1 MSKTKRKDPF
11 LDPDHPRPITR
22 RDFVAQGLMA
32 GISYALVPGV
42 LYQLLR
48 PTPAEAAASCP
59 SNGSVSGLVP
69 MIILDHVGGIG
80 FPSNFIVGKTLG
92 SQDYLASYS
101 TLGIPDGNNPKNQST
116 SAQVDTSYGA
126 PMHKLLSKYYEGLN
140 SVIGNS
146 DAKSRLRITTVC
158 NSSQD
163 DSRNNALSPL
173 LLASKAGLRGSILA
187 TGLGTMNTPSGGN
200 STSPILDPLLKP
212 LMVELA
218 TISADATKEA
228 SSGLKLNRAVSL
240 GAALNNLSLEQK
252 ISIARAAGKMTQ
264 GQLTKFQNRSF
275 SSQFSTLAECGYLK
289 LPDLV
294 SGASTLDASLNAD
307 VQAVF
312 GSTDSKGPSATIA
325 YNALKGHTG
334 PGVITL
340 AGCDYHGRT
349 TASTDAI
356 DRSCGEMLG
365 RIVELANRLKTDVVV
380 MGITDGGISYRSNER
395 FAVSDAATRS
405 MSYIAYYKHLAIP
418 NQVKTQIGAY
428 TEGNVVDKSFFFA
441 ENPSL
446 TAQVL
451 FANYLRI
458 CGKDSLFQT
467 IVSSSSFPMNQLSSV
482 LAFG

>member
-1 MSKTKRKDPF
+1 MDKMKRKEQF

-101 TLGIPDGNNPKNQST
+101 TLGIPDGNNPKIQSG
-116 SAQVDTSYGA
+116 QVDTSYGA
-126 PMHKLLSKYYEGLN
+126 PLHKLLSKYYEGLN
-140 SVIGNS
+140 SVIGTS
-146 DAKSRLRITTVC
+146 DSKSRLRITTVC

-187 TGLGTMNTPSGGN
+187 SGLGTMNTPSGGN

-212 LMVELA
+212 LMVELETVSTTPGVA
-218 TISADATKEA
+218 A

-240 GAALNNLSLEQK
+240 GAALNNLSMEQK

-275 SSQFSTLAECGYLK
+275 SGQFSTLAECGYLK
-289 LPDLV
+289 LPELV
-294 SGASTLDASLNAD
+294 NGASALDASLNAD

-325 YNALKGHTG
+325 YNALKGNTG

-405 MSYIAYYKHLAIP
+405 MSYIAYYKHSAIP
-418 NQVKTQIGAY
+418 TQLKTQIGAY

-441 ENPSL
+441 ESPGL
-446 TAQVL
+446 TAHVL

-458 CGKDSLFQT
+458 CGKDSLFQS
-467 IVSSSSFPMNQLSSV
+467 IVSSSSFPMAQLSSV